1 VEKTKSEKTRIIP
14 MSGRLKKELLR
25 LKGQNGQLEYV
36 FLYPRTGRPM
46 CDVKRAFATATR
58 LAQIKGL
65 RFHDLR
71 HTFASRL
78 VRNGVDIIT
87 VRDLLGHYSV
97 EVTQRYTHSN
107 AFQKRQAVGT
117 LDAEESDHKNSVH
130 IVSTQKGPNPE
141 AYSSTM
147 N

>member
-1 VEKTKSEKTRIIP
+1 VTGIALKLPADLIPEKRSTRSLSFP
-14 MSGRLKKELLR
+14 LFYPSVLTLR
-25 LKGQNGQLEYV
+25 FQ
-36 FLYPRTGRPM
+36 
-46 CDVKRAFATATR
+46 
-58 LAQIKGL
+58 
-65 RFHDLR
+65 RFHDLS

-107 AFQKRQAVGT
+107 ASQKRQAVET
-117 LDAEESDHKNSVH
+117 LEAADSEEKDSVH
-130 IVSTQKGPNPE
+130 TVSTQKGPDPE
-141 AYSSTM
+141 AHSSSM